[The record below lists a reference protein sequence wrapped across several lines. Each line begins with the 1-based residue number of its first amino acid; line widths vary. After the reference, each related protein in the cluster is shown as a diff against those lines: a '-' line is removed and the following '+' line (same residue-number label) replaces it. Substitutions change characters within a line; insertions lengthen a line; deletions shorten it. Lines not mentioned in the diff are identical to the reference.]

1 MARAG
6 QGQMQ
11 QYIQQETQK
20 QQMQVWSKCPFS
32 LNYNLKALDFR
43 GAWRWHRFIMLIR
56 SGHRSPDFYLSAR
69 LNRLWISTVNAKR
82 L

>member
-6 QGQMQ
+6 HGQMQ

-32 LNYNLKALDFR
+32 LNETQSNLTVGLY
-43 GAWRWHRFIMLIR
+43 WVMLI
-56 SGHRSPDFYLSAR
+56 S
-69 LNRLWISTVNAKR
+69 NI
-82 L
+82 

>member
-6 QGQMQ
+6 HGQMQ

-32 LNYNLKALDFR
+32 LNETQSNLTVGLY
-43 GAWRWHRFIMLIR
+43 WVMLI
-56 SGHRSPDFYLSAR
+56 SNIYYL
-69 LNRLWISTVNAKR
+69 IEKV
-82 L
+82 